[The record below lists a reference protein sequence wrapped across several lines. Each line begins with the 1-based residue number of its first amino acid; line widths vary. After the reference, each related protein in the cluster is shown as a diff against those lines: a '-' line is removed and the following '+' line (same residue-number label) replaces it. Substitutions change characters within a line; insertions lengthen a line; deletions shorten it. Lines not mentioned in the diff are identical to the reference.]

1 MASITKGIV
10 RVAVVGGLVIGAGT
24 LIAGPHRV
32 HALGQQ
38 LRSRMVTVIDKSIDD
53 PVAMRAQLR
62 DLESKYPRRIAEA
75 RAMLA
80 ELNEQIKQVDRDRT
94 ISARVVALAQ
104 DDLNEMKD
112 LLVRAEQARQEFDGY
127 GRHIVTVSFNNEKFN
142 LDEAYTQANRIADT
156 VVSYQ
161 ARVTE
166 CERELEHLRQDARQ
180 TDALLAK
187 LQTEYA
193 DFQTQLADLDR
204 KIDTVSR
211 KERMVKMMDERQRR
225 IDELSR
231 YKAESLDQ
239 FKSNIASRVAELDAK
254 LKSLAG
260 REDRVSYE
268 ERAKL
273 EIDTKTS
280 AKLRLEQ
287 TTSVE
292 IERPVVETMI
302 ESKGEARDKK
312 SNTEPAG
319 RIAAR

>member
-1 MASITKGIV
+1 MASITKGIL
-10 RVAVVGGLVIGAGT
+10 RVAVVGGLVVGAGT

-38 LRSRMVTVIDKSIDD
+38 LRSKVVTAIDRNIDD
-53 PVAMRAQLR
+53 PIAMRAQLR
-62 DLESKYPRRIAEA
+62 DLESKYPKRIADA

-80 ELNEQIKQVDRDRT
+80 ELNEQIMQVERDRE
-94 ISARVVALAQ
+94 ISERVVALAQ
-104 DDLNEMKD
+104 NDLNDLKD
-112 LLVRAEQARQEFDGY
+112 LLARAEEARQDYAGA
-127 GRHIVTVSFNNEKFN
+127 GRQIVTVAFNNQKLN

-161 ARVTE
+161 ARAVE
-166 CERELEHLRQDARQ
+166 CERELAHLRQDSRQ
-180 TDALLAK
+180 TQSLLVK
-187 LQTEYA
+187 LQTEYS

-204 KIDTVSR
+204 KIDTVAR
-211 KERMVKMMDERQRR
+211 KERMVEMMAERQRR

-239 FKSNIASRVAELDAK
+239 FKSNIASRVAELDAR
-254 LKSLAG
+254 LESLAG

-273 EIDTKTS
+273 QVDTTTS
-280 AKLRLEQ
+280 SRLRLER

-292 IERPVVETMI
+292 IEQPWVETVIGDEADCEKDEPI
-302 ESKGEARDKK
+302 ES
-312 SNTEPAG
+312 SG
-319 RIAAR
+319 RVAIR